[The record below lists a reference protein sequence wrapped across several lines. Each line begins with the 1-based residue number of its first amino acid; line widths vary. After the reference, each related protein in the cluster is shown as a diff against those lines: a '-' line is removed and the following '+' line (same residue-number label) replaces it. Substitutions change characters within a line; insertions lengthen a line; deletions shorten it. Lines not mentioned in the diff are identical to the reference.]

1 MLDINQALCYGRPD
15 PNTGHITVRNIDQ
28 KKVFCDLKRRTIMS
42 QRESTYLYYP
52 YAVIAKQGGGGE
64 SVGHDRNDYSLR
76 SRLKLS

>member
-1 MLDINQALCYGRPD
+1 
-15 PNTGHITVRNIDQ
+15 
-28 KKVFCDLKRRTIMS
+28 MS